1 VKNFARCSSAQ
12 KGPVAGVPKNSDR
25 AVAVSSRA
33 TGFESG
39 NLKSGPGRPG
49 PDHLEYIV
57 MFDCETPWFFGS
69 LAGESFASILES
81 HPRYPRLR
89 RHRHRELFKILDDIV
104 ARNVSRQMLIA
115 LGFDD
120 VGVAAYRAA
129 ALSAFRAARPTT

>member
-1 VKNFARCSSAQ
+1 MKSFARCSSAQ
-12 KGPVAGVPKNSDR
+12 KGPVAGVPKNSDKV
-25 AVAVSSRA
+25 VAGSSRA

-49 PDHLEYIV
+49 PDLEYIKV
-57 MFDCETPWFFGS
+57 MFDCETPWLSGS

-104 ARNVSRQMLIA
+104 ARQVNRQTLIA

-120 VGVAAYRAA
+120 VGVAVYRAA